1 MSFCSKCLGKYLAF
15 DPQFWLHC
23 HWFWIFSALPVT
35 DITDHC
41 IFELS
46 VSWGALSGGQWSQSL
61 SLPLFLSFTLHTAL
75 RKRDPALEACKE
87 PPQPFS
93 HCPLSLEKTAFSF
106 SFLSLKMN
114 SPINPSST
122 DHSEKERKRE
132 RRLELCVCEVFF
144 RLLF

>member
-15 DPQFWLHC
+15 DSQFWLHC
-23 HWFWIFSALPVT
+23 YWFQIFSALPGT
-35 DITDHC
+35 DVTDHC

-46 VSWGALSGGQWSQSL
+46 VSWGALSRGQWRQPESL
-61 SLPLFLSFTLHTAL
+61 SFFLSSHGSQKERSSPRGLQRASSAL
-75 RKRDPALEACKE
+75 
-87 PPQPFS
+87 FS
-93 HCPLSLEKTAFSF
+93 SPTIPWKDSFSF

-132 RRLELCVCEVFF
+132 RWLELCFCEVSFF
-144 RLLF
+144 HLLF